1 MCFSKINFNKF
12 VISQK
17 YTSSSTFKLL
27 FGKIFLPLKLLD
39 TNSKL
44 NCTPVY
50 KFILHR
56 VPGHVNKTKWP
67 TKDEHSLKMLPQT
80 RQFGQFYFYL
90 IYCYN
95 CDKGKRP
102 QSRTPTHQAS
112 PHYLQNL
119 SCTQNTY
126 LLPIKTN
133 YVKGTQDSW
142 SQILRTLS
150 PKHQLV
156 KFVEKYFT
164 ETQTSTTQWK
174 HTAPILTIQM

>member
-80 RQFGQFYFYL
+80 RQFGQFNFYL
-90 IYCYN
+90 VYCYN
-95 CDKGKRP
+95 CDKEKRP

-112 PHYLQNL
+112 L
-119 SCTQNTY
+119 TTY
-126 LLPIKTN
+126 KTSPAKQTKLCEGHTVLLVSDLKN
-133 YVKGTQDSW
+133 V
-142 SQILRTLS
+142 
-150 PKHQLV
+150 V
-156 KFVEKYFT
+156 
-164 ETQTSTTQWK
+164 STT
-174 HTAPILTIQM
+174 HTC